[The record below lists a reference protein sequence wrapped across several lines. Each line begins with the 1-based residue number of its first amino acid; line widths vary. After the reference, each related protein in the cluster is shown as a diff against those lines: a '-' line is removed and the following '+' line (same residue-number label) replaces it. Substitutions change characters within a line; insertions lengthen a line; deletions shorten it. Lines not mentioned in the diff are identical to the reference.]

1 MQRNCIA
8 LLHSDAPRSK
18 ESRRYDE
25 SAVVGCQ
32 ESSHHHGLLSHIK
45 PGGFLMSATHFQR
58 SSFVSLLFSRQCS
71 LVTWRARGPRAI
83 CINSGQHDTLLIII
97 IPFISVQ
104 KRNSKK
110 KGFLEL
116 LEGSRTL
123 RSEFHGKICLFQILP
138 NWEEKGL
145 TKHVQP

>member
-1 MQRNCIA
+1 MQRDCIA

-104 KRNSKK
+104 KRNPKRRASQSCWKGQGPFVANFTGKSVFFRSCQIGKK
-110 KGFLEL
+110 
-116 LEGSRTL
+116 R
-123 RSEFHGKICLFQILP
+123 
-138 NWEEKGL
+138 
-145 TKHVQP
+145 V